1 MAKVTIIIPIKFRAR
16 PDLDISSTFS
26 LLVPKI
32 IAFGAV
38 AEGNIKA
45 SDAEIVAGS
54 INSKGFISILI
65 ARPAKTGKKVSTVA
79 TFEVNSVRK
88 VIKRD
93 TDRIMINGCT
103 SLSQI
108 S

>member
-1 MAKVTIIIPIKFRAR
+1 MANVTITIPKKFKAR
-16 PDLDISSTFS
+16 PELDISSTFN

-32 IAFGAV
+32 MALGAV

-45 SDAEIVAGS
+45 READMVAGN
-54 INSKGFISILI
+54 IKSKGFISILM
-65 ARPAKTGKKVSTVA
+65 ASPAKTGKKVSTVA

-88 VIKRD
+88 VINKD
-93 TDRIMINGCT
+93 TDKIITKGCT
-103 SLSQI
+103 SLSQM